1 MTLSGEGEYNLNIL
15 KEIKATE
22 SLYEL
27 KQEDRNCQ
35 GYGKEVTYDT
45 CTTKYFMEQ
54 LRLKCGCLPFAII
67 NTTIYNEKVCGK
79 CKTSFDLWVSCCYNL
94 YARFPCVIQKKRRY
108 ALKQSKKVHQQNA
121 WGTVCR
127 YGMLSDW

>member
-15 KEIKATE
+15 KEIEATE

-35 GYGKEVTYDT
+35 SYGNEVTYDT

-54 LRLKCGCLPFAII
+54 LRLKCGCLPYAII
-67 NTTIYNEKVCGK
+67 NATSSNEKVCGK
-79 CKTSFDLWVSCCYNL
+79 CKISFISCSHHL
-94 YARFPCVIQKKRRY
+94 YARFLCVLQKKRRH
-108 ALKQSKKVHQQNA
+108 ALRQLSKQVHQQNA
-121 WGTVCR
+121 
-127 YGMLSDW
+127 

>member
-67 NTTIYNEKVCGK
+67 NATSNNEKVCGK
-79 CKTSFDLWVSCCYNL
+79 CKTSFDYLV
-94 YARFPCVIQKKRRY
+94 VITYMQGFYVFFKRREDM
-108 ALKQSKKVHQQNA
+108 H
-121 WGTVCR
+121 
-127 YGMLSDW
+127 